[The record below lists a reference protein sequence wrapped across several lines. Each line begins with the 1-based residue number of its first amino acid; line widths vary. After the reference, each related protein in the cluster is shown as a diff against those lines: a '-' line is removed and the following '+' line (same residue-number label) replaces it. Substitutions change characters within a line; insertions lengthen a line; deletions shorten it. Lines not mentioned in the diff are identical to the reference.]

1 MTAPSGPVGRRV
13 VMFVRNEVTRD
24 ARVLREAEAL
34 SSASWT
40 VTIVGLLPAKRD
52 LPAVED
58 RSGVTILRIAGP
70 TAWRSHWRTI
80 RYYPW
85 RAVGLVRVAIASALR
100 SGPRG
105 WPRAILLTL
114 GALAWT
120 PIVLARGLQYGVSRR
135 RLPRPAETDDA
146 LDTWVRWR
154 WSVVGWARAASA
166 AAPAADVFHGHDLS
180 GLPAAVAARD
190 RRGGH
195 LVYDSH
201 EIFTQAAGMARRP
214 AWLRALLA
222 RDERHWARQADF
234 IVTVNDAIAAEL
246 ASRLGRSVDVVVHNA
261 SPRPRPTE
269 GGDGRTPAGSVP
281 GGPVTARR
289 RAPTTAGDERPAP
302 EVDLLRTAAGIEQG
316 TPIALYHGAF
326 LAERG
331 IEELALAILTP
342 GLERLHA
349 VFMGY
354 GNAEPMLTALAAE
367 PRFGGRLRIIPPV
380 TPDEVGTWIRS
391 ADIGVMAIQ
400 PTTLNHRLSTPNKLF
415 ECLAAGVPVVVS
427 NFPGMRA
434 IVIDDPD
441 GPLGE
446 VCDPTDPRDVGAAIR
461 RILEQGLAERADLR
475 RRCARAAA
483 LRWNWETES
492 ARLVEAYATLVGRP
506 SPR

>member
-1 MTAPSGPVGRRV
+1 M
-13 VMFVRNEVTRD
+13 MFVRNEVTRD

-40 VTIVGLLPAKRD
+40 VTIVGLLPARSD

-58 RSGVTILRIAGP
+58 RSGVTIVRIAAP

-85 RAVGLVRVAIASALR
+85 RAAGLVRGAIASALR
-100 SGPRG
+100 RGPRG
-105 WPRAILLTL
+105 WPRAILVAL

-120 PIVLARGLQYGVSRR
+120 PVVLARGFQYSVSRR
-135 RLPRPAETDDA
+135 RSPRPADTDDA

-154 WSVVGWARAASA
+154 WSVLGWARAASA
-166 AAPAADVFHGHDLS
+166 AAPSADVFHGHDLS
-180 GLPAAVAARD
+180 GLPAAVAARE

-201 EIFTQAAGMARRP
+201 EIYTQAAGMARRP

-222 RDERHWARQADF
+222 RDERHWARQADL
-234 IVTVNDAIAAEL
+234 IVTVNDAVAAEL
-246 ASRLGRSVDVVVHNA
+246 ASRLGRPVDVVVRNA
-261 SPRPRPTE
+261 SP
-269 GGDGRTPAGSVP
+269 
-281 GGPVTARR
+281 ARG
-289 RAPTTAGDERPAP
+289 RAPTTAGDEEPAVV
-302 EVDLLRTAAGIEQG
+302 VDLLRTAADIEPG

-461 RILEQGLAERADLR
+461 RILEQGPAERADLR

-492 ARLVEAYATLVGRP
+492 ARLVEAYATLIGRP